1 MKDIMMLLGFSMGL
15 LTGALMYKYS
25 QGTKEMIDKG
35 EKKVVQTAKQMEKKA
50 EQGMD
55 ELEKKVKNGVKKI
68 EEKVSKTQNKQN

>member
-15 LTGALMYKYS
+15 LTGALLYKYS

-35 EKKVVQTAKQMEKKA
+35 ENKVVKTAKQMEKKA

-55 ELEKKVKNGVKKI
+55 ELEKKVKDGVKKM
-68 EEKVSKTQNKQN
+68 ENKMNKTENKQN

>member
-35 EKKVVQTAKQMEKKA
+35 EKKVVKTAKQMEKKA

-55 ELEKKVKNGVKKI
+55 ELEKKIKNGVKKI

>member
-35 EKKVVQTAKQMEKKA
+35 EKKVVKTAKQMEKKA